1 MIFFSVD
8 FFQQSPW
15 QKVTLQQP
23 LPSLSPP
30 NTHKLYI
37 LHSSLMDQSSSS
49 LFSVTVYVIVS
60 LLKGKFLKGR
70 FLFYSLV
77 TNIVS
82 VPYISVSLTRANM
95 FFKYLEILDIL

>member
-8 FFQQSPW
+8 FFQQCHW

-23 LPSLSPP
+23 PPSLSPP

-37 LHSSLMDQSSSS
+37 LHSPLMDQSSS
-49 LFSVTVYVIVS
+49 LFSVTVYVTVS

-77 TNIVS
+77 TKHSICS
-82 VPYISVSLTRANM
+82 IH
-95 FFKYLEILDIL
+95 IC